1 MLLAARDVWR
11 ESDEERHAVFA
22 GYISSKIDDYPDA
35 ILRNQKRSFSCAV
48 PEGGGY
54 SGEDDRRIF
63 LGLKFYIPGF
73 FWVGKFGKYI
83 FGWLNLGRDFLR
95 IQNNL
100 KLSSCI
106 IYVIDET
113 EDHVF
118 GVSSVVR
125 QKAREIGMGFF
136 FLEMG
141 GGGLNF
147 GPGIFV
153 GFVGNHRDFFAF

>member
-1 MLLAARDVWR
+1 M
-11 ESDEERHAVFA
+11 
-22 GYISSKIDDYPDA
+22 
-35 ILRNQKRSFSCAV
+35 
-48 PEGGGY
+48 
-54 SGEDDRRIF
+54 
-63 LGLKFYIPGF
+63 
-73 FWVGKFGKYI
+73 
-83 FGWLNLGRDFLR
+83 R

-125 QKAREIGMGFF
+125 IQKAREIVMGFF
-136 FLEMG
+136 FLRWWG

-153 GFVGNHRDFFAF
+153 GQCWKP

>member
-1 MLLAARDVWR
+1 MLLAAREVWR
-11 ESDEERHAVFA
+11 EGDEERQAVFA

-54 SGEDDRRIF
+54 SGEDDRRMF
-63 LGLKFYIPGF
+63 LGLKFYIPRF

-83 FGWLNLGRDFLR
+83 FGWLNLGRNFLR

-106 IYVIDET
+106 MLLMKQKIMFL
-113 EDHVF
+113 VF
-118 GVSSVVR
+118 RVLLESRRLG
-125 QKAREIGMGFF
+125 KLTWDFF

-141 GGGLNF
+141 GGVNF

>member
-1 MLLAARDVWR
+1 M
-11 ESDEERHAVFA
+11 
-22 GYISSKIDDYPDA
+22 
-35 ILRNQKRSFSCAV
+35 
-48 PEGGGY
+48 
-54 SGEDDRRIF
+54 F

-83 FGWLNLGRDFLR
+83 FGCLNLGRDFLR

-125 QKAREIGMGFF
+125 IQKAREIGMGFF
-136 FLEMG
+136 FLRWW

-153 GFVGNHRDFFAF
+153 GQCWKP

>member
-1 MLLAARDVWR
+1 M
-11 ESDEERHAVFA
+11 
-22 GYISSKIDDYPDA
+22 
-35 ILRNQKRSFSCAV
+35 
-48 PEGGGY
+48 
-54 SGEDDRRIF
+54 
-63 LGLKFYIPGF
+63 
-73 FWVGKFGKYI
+73 
-83 FGWLNLGRDFLR
+83 R

-125 QKAREIGMGFF
+125 IQKAREIGMGFF
-136 FLEMG
+136 FLRWW

-153 GFVGNHRDFFAF
+153 GQCWKP

>member
-1 MLLAARDVWR
+1 M
-11 ESDEERHAVFA
+11 
-22 GYISSKIDDYPDA
+22 
-35 ILRNQKRSFSCAV
+35 RNQKRSFSCAV

-63 LGLKFYIPGF
+63 FGLKFYIPGF

-95 IQNNL
+95 IQSNL
-100 KLSSCI
+100 KLSSFI

-118 GVSSVVR
+118 DVSSVVR
-125 QKAREIGMGFF
+125 IQKAREIGMGFCF
-136 FLEMG
+136 SLRWG
-141 GGGLNF
+141 GGGVKF
-147 GPGIFV
+147 WS
-153 GFVGNHRDFFAF
+153 RDFCGFCWKP